1 MLHFIDLNSDLG
13 EGYGAWTMGDDA
25 AMLDI
30 VSSANVACGF
40 HAGDPAGI
48 LATLRQAAHRGVAV
62 GAHVSYPDRV
72 GFGRRAMQ
80 IDPDDLAADVIYQ
93 IGALQ
98 GMARAAG
105 TRVAYVKPHG
115 ALYNTIASD
124 LRQGDAVIAAI
135 RAIDPSLILMGLAG
149 APILS
154 RAREAGLATVAE
166 AFADRAYTAQ
176 GTLVPRGQAG
186 AVLHDPG
193 TIAARMVRLATEG
206 LVQAVD
212 GSTLRLAADSICVHG
227 DSPGAVRMARE
238 LRAALVAAG
247 IGVASFTGPAP
258 NRMPG
263 GGSAAG

>member
-1 MLHFIDLNSDLG
+1 MLHSIDLNSDLG

-48 LATLRQAAHRGVAV
+48 LATLRQAARRGVAV

-135 RAIDPSLILMGLAG
+135 RAVDRSLILMGLAG

-193 TIAARMVRLATEG
+193 TIAVRMVRLATEG

>member
-1 MLHFIDLNSDLG
+1 M
-13 EGYGAWTMGDDA
+13 
-25 AMLDI
+25 
-30 VSSANVACGF
+30 
-40 HAGDPAGI
+40 
-48 LATLRQAAHRGVAV
+48 
-62 GAHVSYPDRV
+62 
-72 GFGRRAMQ
+72 
-80 IDPDDLAADVIYQ
+80 
-93 IGALQ
+93 
-98 GMARAAG
+98 
-105 TRVAYVKPHG
+105 
-115 ALYNTIASD
+115 
-124 LRQGDAVIAAI
+124 
-135 RAIDPSLILMGLAG
+135 
-149 APILS
+149 
-154 RAREAGLATVAE
+154 AE